1 MLTGAYKAGRAK
13 GFTET
18 FLGRMEKR
26 EEERS
31 KYVDL
36 AIDSA
41 KRTAPKY
48 AAGEANAK
56 QIEDMM
62 YQMEEDFGIT
72 NEEFIGLVQNYDI
85 NKVYENVYAAKA
97 VMDKNNIA
105 GQIDKSL
112 ILGSLTLP
120 EKINLGDNVDPT
132 KALRM
137 VLMGVSA
144 HTDPNNKSESHRT
157 GAIGKAISDVF
168 ALNPRLSAE
177 DMIKGMQIAG
187 VPIETLQQYEAS
199 GGIKQKPF
207 PQLKA
212 SGPFQG
218 VEIDYTADNFNT
230 TKNRFANAFAR
241 MGTKGQASDVTGLAE
256 LTQEQLANTVFGA
269 GKTKEQIYKFVD
281 NAGMTMARLEKALIA
296 KGLNVGFA
304 NRNVRM
310 DVMGSI
316 VGRIGQDLGDTQ
328 EFLSMVEK
336 SPAIAERIVEV
347 YGNDQMITDEEL
359 EYIMSGERTA
369 IDDGVPV
376 VEAPEGEMKV
386 KPEEAPSIT
395 EQTEEALK
403 DFDVTPNEE
412 QQLAA
417 DEIPTVAD
425 PDVPSLREGPEGLT
439 MFPDVVPPLNIPED
453 VISED
458 TLFTAN
464 LRKIAAQNDMTID
477 EMLGTPG
484 GGPRALALQ
493 AMKDAW
499 KPQMEKYTKAEWK
512 AMDRDERRDRGLP
525 VRPIDMWAAGSSNF
539 KDQTPWYEAFS
550 SRDQVQAGDAE
561 SRLDAEGNVKPDVK
575 AAEDE
580 DLFED
585 INSAILEAALE
596 DKPTFAS
603 IFEARAYSE
612 QWLKENIPGYEEWMT
627 ETGYSIE
634 RVALDMFNE
643 LKAVDTP
650 TTTPSNVDSE
660 AESLAEELLQ

>member
-660 AESLAEELLQ
+660 AESLADELLQ

>member
-1 MLTGAYKAGRAK
+1 
-13 GFTET
+13 
-18 FLGRMEKR
+18 
-26 EEERS
+26 
-31 KYVDL
+31 
-36 AIDSA
+36 
-41 KRTAPKY
+41 
-48 AAGEANAK
+48 
-56 QIEDMM
+56 
-62 YQMEEDFGIT
+62 
-72 NEEFIGLVQNYDI
+72 
-85 NKVYENVYAAKA
+85 
-97 VMDKNNIA
+97 
-105 GQIDKSL
+105 
-112 ILGSLTLP
+112 
-120 EKINLGDNVDPT
+120 
-132 KALRM
+132 
-137 VLMGVSA
+137 
-144 HTDPNNKSESHRT
+144 
-157 GAIGKAISDVF
+157 
-168 ALNPRLSAE
+168 
-177 DMIKGMQIAG
+177 
-187 VPIETLQQYEAS
+187 
-199 GGIKQKPF
+199 
-207 PQLKA
+207 
-212 SGPFQG
+212 
-218 VEIDYTADNFNT
+218 
-230 TKNRFANAFAR
+230 
-241 MGTKGQASDVTGLAE
+241 
-256 LTQEQLANTVFGA
+256 
-269 GKTKEQIYKFVD
+269 
-281 NAGMTMARLEKALIA
+281 
-296 KGLNVGFA
+296 
-304 NRNVRM
+304 
-310 DVMGSI
+310 
-316 VGRIGQDLGDTQ
+316 
-328 EFLSMVEK
+328 
-336 SPAIAERIVEV
+336 
-347 YGNDQMITDEEL
+347 
-359 EYIMSGERTA
+359 MSGERTA

-612 QWLKENIPGYEEWMT
+612 QWLKDNIPDYEDWMT

>member
-1 MLTGAYKAGRAK
+1 MLKGAYAAGRAS
-13 GFTET
+13 GFTTGLVE
-18 FLGRMEKR
+18 GIEKR
-26 EEERS
+26 EEERT

-41 KRTAPKY
+41 KRTAPRY

-62 YQMEEDFGIT
+62 YQMEEDFGIS

-120 EKINLGDNVDPT
+120 EQINLGDNVDPA

-157 GAIGKAISDVF
+157 GAIGKAIADMF

-187 VPIETLQQYEAS
+187 VPIEQLQQFEAS
-199 GGIKQKPF
+199 GGVKQKPF

-241 MGTKGQASDVTGLAE
+241 MGTNGQASDATELGK
-256 LTQEQLANTVFGA
+256 LTQDQLANTVFGA

-296 KGLNVGFA
+296 KGLSVGFA

-316 VGRIGQDLGDTQ
+316 VGRVGKNLGDTQ
-328 EFLSMVEK
+328 EFLSMVEQ
-336 SPAIAERIVEV
+336 SPAVAERIVEV

-359 EYIMSGERTA
+359 EYIMSGERTT
-369 IDDGVPV
+369 IDDGIPV
-376 VEAPEGEMKV
+376 VEAPEGAMKV

-403 DFDVTPNEE
+403 DFDVTPDAE

-458 TLFTAN
+458 TPFTAN
-464 LRKIAAQNDMTID
+464 LRKIASQNDMTVD

-484 GGPRALALQ
+484 AGPRALALES
-493 AMKDAW
+493 MKDAW

-512 AMDRDERRDRGLP
+512 AMDKDERRDRGLP

-550 SRDQVQAGDAE
+550 SRDQVEAGDAE
-561 SRLDAEGNVKPDVK
+561 SRVDAQGNVKPEVK
-575 AAEDE
+575 AAEDQE
-580 DLFED
+580 IFDD

-596 DKPTFAS
+596 DKPTFATV
-603 IFEARAYSE
+603 FEARAYSE
-612 QWLKENIPGYEEWMT
+612 QWLKDNIPDYEEWMS

-643 LKAVDTP
+643 LKAVDEP

-660 AESLAEELLQ
+660 ASSLAEELLS

>member
-359 EYIMSGERTA
+359 EYIMSGERTT

>member
-1 MLTGAYKAGRAK
+1 MLRGAYAAGRAK
-13 GFTET
+13 GFTDS
-18 FLGRMEKR
+18 LVAGIEKR
-26 EEERS
+26 EEERT

-41 KRTAPKY
+41 KRTAPRY

-97 VMDKNNIA
+97 VMEKNNIA

-120 EKINLGDNVDPT
+120 EKINLGENVDPA

-137 VLMGVSA
+137 ILMGVSA

-157 GAIGKAISDVF
+157 GAIGKAISDMF

-187 VPIETLQQYEAS
+187 VPIEQLQQYEAS
-199 GGIKQKPF
+199 GGIKQTPF

-230 TKNRFANAFAR
+230 TKNRFASVFTR
-241 MGTKGQASDVTGLAE
+241 LGTAGLANDVTGLGE
-256 LTQEQLANTVFGA
+256 LTQEQLAATVFGK
-269 GKTKEQIYKFVD
+269 GKTKEQLYAFVD
-281 NAGMTMARLEKALIA
+281 NAGLTFARLEKALIA

-304 NRNVRM
+304 NRNSRM
-310 DVMGSI
+310 DAMGEI
-316 VGRIGQDLGDTQ
+316 AKRIGGNPTETQ
-328 EFLSMVEK
+328 KFMAMVAE
-336 SPAIAERIVEV
+336 SPAVAERIVEV
-347 YGNDQMITDEEL
+347 YGNDQYITDEEF
-359 EYIMSGERTA
+359 EYIMSGERTT

-376 VEAPEGEMKV
+376 VEAPDGAMKV
-386 KPEEAPSIT
+386 KPEEAPSVT

-403 DFDVTPNEE
+403 DFTMSPNEE
-412 QQLAA
+412 EQLSAQ
-417 DEIPTVAD
+417 EIPTIAD

-464 LRKIAAQNDMTID
+464 LRKIAAQNDMTVD

-539 KDQTPWYEAFS
+539 KDQTPWYEKFS
-550 SRDQVQAGDAE
+550 SRDQVQAGDAG

-612 QWLKENIPGYEEWMT
+612 QWLKKNIPDYEEWMT

-634 RVALDMFNE
+634 RIALDMFNE

-660 AESLAEELLQ
+660 AASLADELLQ

>member
-359 EYIMSGERTA
+359 EYIMSGERTT

-627 ETGYSIE
+627 ETGYSVE

-660 AESLAEELLQ
+660 AASLADELLQ